1 MSFGEILFGGPK
13 ATFMGPLFFNN
24 FVTDLLLIS
33 DNIKTAS
40 YIENNSPENSNNT
53 ALTTIL

>member
-1 MSFGEILFGGPK
+1 
-13 ATFMGPLFFNN
+13 MGPLIFNN

-33 DNIKTAS
+33 DNIKTGS

>member
-1 MSFGEILFGGPK
+1 
-13 ATFMGPLFFNN
+13 MGPLFFNN